1 MELDM
6 NTSESIHE
14 QTVDRRQYL
23 KKAGFLNRLIARAID
38 LIIVVALY
46 EIIPKVG
53 YFAGI
58 TYLLIADGLFEGRS
72 IGKRL
77 MGLKVVVQNSGDT
90 VAVCGIR
97 ESIFRNFPFAI
108 GYILFG
114 IFKAIPVIGWIIS
127 FVIIAV
133 ILLFESLVMIG
144 SEEGMR
150 LGDEIAKTRVV
161 EESKG
166 D

>member
-1 MELDM
+1 MEFDM
-6 NTSESIHE
+6 NTSESIQE
-14 QTVDRRQYL
+14 QTVDRQQYL

-72 IGKRL
+72 IGKIL
-77 MGLKVVVQNSGDT
+77 MGLKVVARNSGDT

-127 FVIIAV
+127 FVIVAV
-133 ILLFESLVMIG
+133 ILLFEGLVMIG

-150 LGDEIAKTRVV
+150 LGDEIAKTQVV
-161 EESKG
+161 EDIKG

>member
-38 LIIVVALY
+38 LIIV
-46 EIIPKVG
+46 G

-77 MGLKVVVQNSGDT
+77 MGLKVVARNSGDT